1 MDLLAPHRA
10 WLVAHPG
17 HGTRPGRPLSFLWDV
32 AHRSRTRGPA
42 ARSQGRARSEG
53 HLRRD
58 RYHHRVEQRPAHPG
72 PRASPARPAR
82 AGLGPS
88 GRRPH
93 RGQRRVRRLGRAPL
107 AARTTTDGRAQ
118 LPRAVD
124 ATGRTAPGPA
134 SARRRACRRRPG
146 SACSGDASDHTSG
159 STRRPRRCSRY
170 PTRRSCC
177 WASGGA
183 GRRAWRATPS
193 RATPDGTSPC
203 PPSIPT
209 SCRRGSPRPMSP

>member
-1 MDLLAPHRA
+1 MDLLAAHGA
-10 WLVAHPG
+10 WLVAHAG
-17 HGTRPGRPLSFLWDV
+17 GGTRPGRPLSFLWDV

-72 PRASPARPAR
+72 PRASRCWPGASGAGHERPTPTPRSTMRSPTGRCATGGSRDDRRSCPTTPSRGRHRPAR
-82 AGLGPS
+82 A
-88 GRRPH
+88 
-93 RGQRRVRRLGRAPL
+93 
-107 AARTTTDGRAQ
+107 RT
-118 LPRAVD
+118 
-124 ATGRTAPGPA
+124 A
-134 SARRRACRRRPG
+134 SARRRGCRRRPG
-146 SACSGDASDHTSG
+146 SACSGDASDRTSG
-159 STRRPRRCSRY
+159 STRRPRRCCRY

-193 RATPDGTSPC
+193 RAMPDGTSPC

-209 SCRRGSPRPMSP
+209 SCRPGWPRPMSP